1 MKTSLFACALGLAV
15 TVSVALTGCAGY
27 TLGTKKP
34 AHLSHVTKLAIPTF
48 ENLTL
53 EPRLN
58 SLVTNAIIK
67 QVQNSGGYEIV
78 SIENAEAIMEGRVT
92 NVDRSQFRADRRN
105 VLRTSQLLMTLKV
118 DYNIKD
124 TGKNVIIHRG
134 RASSD
139 SYTILDA
146 NIQNSE
152 AQALED
158 AAQRLSVNVAS
169 DITEGW

>member
-1 MKTSLFACALGLAV
+1 MKSLIFASALGLI
-15 TVSVALTGCAGY
+15 VSLTGCAGY
-27 TLGTKKP
+27 RLGTQKP
-34 AHLSHVTKLAIPTF
+34 AHLAHVTKLAVPTF

-53 EPRLN
+53 EPRLG

-67 QVQNSGGYEIV
+67 QIQNSCGYEIV
-78 SIENAEAIMEGRVT
+78 SIDKAEAVLEGRVT

-105 VLRTSQLLMTLKV
+105 VLRTSQLLMTLRV

-124 TGKNVIIHRG
+124 SVRNVLIHRG
-134 RASSD
+134 RAAAD

-152 AQALED
+152 TQALED

>member
-1 MKTSLFACALGLAV
+1 MKTSLFACALGLV
-15 TVSVALTGCAGY
+15 LTLSSCAGY
-27 TLGTKKP
+27 QLGGQKP
-34 AHLSHVTKLAIPTF
+34 SHLASVTKLAVPTF

-67 QVQNSGGYEIV
+67 QLQNSGGYEIV
-78 SIENAEAIMEGRVT
+78 SLENAEAVLEGQVV
-92 NVDRSQFRADRRN
+92 NVDRSQFRSDRRN
-105 VLRTSQLLMTLKV
+105 VLRTSQLLLRLRA
-118 DYNIKD
+118 DYVIKE
-124 TGKNVIIHRG
+124 TGSNTVIHRG

-139 SYTILDA
+139 SYTILDS

-158 AAQRLSVNVAS
+158 ASQRLALNVAA
-169 DITEGW
+169 DLTEGW

>member
-1 MKTSLFACALGLAV
+1 MKTILFACAMAMAV
-15 TVSVALTGCAGY
+15 SLTGCAGY
-27 TLGTKKP
+27 RLGTQKP
-34 AHLSHVTKLAIPTF
+34 SHLTQVTKLAVPTF

-53 EPRLN
+53 EPRLG

-67 QVQNSGGYEIV
+67 QIQNSGGYEIV
-78 SIENAEAIMEGRVT
+78 SIENAEAIMEGRVI
-92 NVDRSQFRADRRN
+92 NVNRSQFRADRRN
-105 VLRTSQLLMTLKV
+105 VLRTSQLLMTLRV

-124 TGKNVIIHRG
+124 TGTNTIIHRG
-134 RASSD
+134 RASAD